1 MFFYLKKILQA
12 VFLPHTL
19 ILILLVVSLI
29 LIFRKKR
36 LGRLLLLFTVV
47 LFYAVSIRP
56 VADGLMGGLERSQT
70 IVRAIPTGVKTV
82 VVLGGGL
89 RNEGSNLSPGSV
101 LGLSSLSRLL
111 EGIRL
116 LRQMEGGR
124 LILSGGGWRGR
135 RQLRA
140 SAVVMQEMAVELG
153 IPADRVILED
163 QSRDTHE
170 QAAALKSYLGKAPF
184 LLVTS
189 AFHMKRSLHL
199 FSERDLS
206 PLPAPADFRGNREKR
221 YDVFD
226 WLPSPHS
233 LYDTILAV
241 KEYGGLLFYRVF
253 K

>member
-36 LGRLLLLFTVV
+36 LGRLLLLFTIV
-47 LFYAVSIRP
+47 LFYVVSIRP

-70 IVRAIPTGVKTV
+70 IVRTIPAGVKTV

-89 RNEGSNLSPGSV
+89 RYEGSDLPAGSV
-101 LGLSSLSRLL
+101 LGSSSLSRLL

-116 LRQMEGGR
+116 LRQMEDGR
-124 LILSGGGWRGR
+124 LILSGGEWRGR
-135 RQLRA
+135 RRLQT
-140 SAVVMQEMAVELG
+140 SAAVMRDMAVELG
-153 IPADRVILED
+153 ISAERIILED

-170 QAAALKSYLGKAPF
+170 EAIALKSFLGEDSF

-199 FSERDLS
+199 FEEEGMN
-206 PLPAPADFRGNREKR
+206 PLPAPADFRGKQKKR

-226 WLPSPHS
+226 WLPWPHS
-233 LYDTILAV
+233 LLDTILAV

-253 K
+253 